1 MSEIAKHAEAA
12 RRELRELEEQAG
24 PDDPV
29 VQQMRA
35 VALQW
40 IAELQEEERLAGIVP
55 TSKAS

>member
-1 MSEIAKHAEAA
+1 MSSIASQAEAA
-12 RRELRELEEQAG
+12 RRELRELEEQVG

-40 IAELQEEERLAGIVP
+40 IAELQEERRLAGIVP
-55 TSKAS
+55 VSKAS